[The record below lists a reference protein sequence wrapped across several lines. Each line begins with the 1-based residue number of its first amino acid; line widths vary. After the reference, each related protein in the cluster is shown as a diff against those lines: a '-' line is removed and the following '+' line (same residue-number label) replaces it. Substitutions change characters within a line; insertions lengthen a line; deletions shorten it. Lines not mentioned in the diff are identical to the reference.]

1 MPHTVR
7 PNAVFDALTTAGL
20 ACATIDYRL
29 AGEAIWPAQ
38 RDDVNAAIDFIAAHA
53 DQYGID
59 ADRVGIWGESAG
71 AHLALMA
78 AMTNPHVKAAV
89 AWYPL
94 TDIAA
99 LDVECGGL
107 PESLWL
113 SGLPSALPQRMAE
126 ASPIT
131 YVTAAA
137 PPCML
142 VHGDADT
149 IYPPSQSELCYRRLR
164 RVQTLLNG
172 P

>member
-78 AMTNPHVKAAV
+78 AMTNPHVK
-89 AWYPL
+89 
-94 TDIAA
+94 
-99 LDVECGGL
+99 
-107 PESLWL
+107 
-113 SGLPSALPQRMAE
+113 LPSRG
-126 ASPIT
+126 I
-131 YVTAAA
+131 
-137 PPCML
+137 
-142 VHGDADT
+142 H
-149 IYPPSQSELCYRRLR
+149 
-164 RVQTLLNG
+164 
-172 P
+172 